1 MFTDTSG
8 ALATATAQDVEHVMG
23 LLFDPD
29 AMGMT
34 VLDRRVLSTPLNT
47 KGLYRNLHVHA
58 KQRVFMDNTEKM
70 ALLLLD

>member
-1 MFTDTSG
+1 
-8 ALATATAQDVEHVMG
+8 
-23 LLFDPD
+23 
-29 AMGMT
+29 MT